1 MKHAK
6 KLLFSVMVIMLVLA
20 MTMGWASAAE
30 VAPQVLMPEKAV
42 STVPAK
48 LEGETAKDASYLKTY
63 FGVGEF
69 SAVVSEK
76 EFNAALTKIV
86 GDGVAVEGALTD
98 LEAVKTAV
106 TAANYKELA
115 LSYPKYKTDA
125 CLSKNG
131 ISLVDSDY
139 AAYLACAIDTGML
152 TAQEAAEAAS
162 NGQVSSAET
171 VNLLMAVAEARG
183 LARNFLGYSND
194 PDISSKLTNA
204 WKSYTLF
211 NDEELEK
218 IGTAIIQNKATTGYN
233 IKKESFDARFLPEL
247 TIQYGHSNIKHAHQL
262 MGLLNS
268 EGIVAKVQLE
278 PKVSAFEG
286 RPEWGGKNSS
296 TSAVVET
303 AKDFY
308 LSYGVEYDL
317 KLEFENEE
325 DMKAFDGVI
334 EKYAKKYA
342 GNEAAVG
349 LIAGSWWQPLY
360 TTTVEMSEPEYY
372 LIYDNVV
379 KSNGYFIQ
387 SFSLP
392 EQVDAVKAEVEAAG
406 GTVTV
411 EPRYVNAAFYRYL
424 TGDYQ

>member
-1 MKHAK
+1 
-6 KLLFSVMVIMLVLA
+6 
-20 MTMGWASAAE
+20 MT
-30 VAPQVLMPEKAV
+30 
-42 STVPAK
+42 
-48 LEGETAKDASYLKTY
+48 
-63 FGVGEF
+63 
-69 SAVVSEK
+69 EK

-86 GDGVAVEGALTD
+86 GDGVAVEGTLTD

-106 TAANYKELA
+106 IAANYKELA

-131 ISLVDSDY
+131 ISLVDAEY
-139 AAYLACAIDTGML
+139 AAYLACAIDTGMM
-152 TAQEAAEAAS
+152 TAEEAADAAG
-162 NGQVSSAET
+162 NDFVSSAEA
-171 VNLLMAVAEARG
+171 VDLLMAVAEARG
-183 LARNFLGYSND
+183 LARNFIGYSND
-194 PDISSKLTNA
+194 PDISAKLINA
-204 WKSYTLF
+204 WNSYTLF

-262 MGLLNS
+262 IGLLNS

-286 RPEWGGKNSS
+286 RPEWGIKNSS
-296 TSAVVET
+296 TSALVE
-303 AKDFY
+303 AGEDFY
-308 LSYGVEYDL
+308 IAYGVEYDL

-334 EKYAKKYA
+334 EKYAKKYE
-342 GNEAAVG
+342 GNAAAIG

-372 LIYDNVV
+372 LIYDNIV

-392 EQVDAVKAEVEAAG
+392 EQVDAVKTEVEAAG
-406 GTVTV
+406 STVTV